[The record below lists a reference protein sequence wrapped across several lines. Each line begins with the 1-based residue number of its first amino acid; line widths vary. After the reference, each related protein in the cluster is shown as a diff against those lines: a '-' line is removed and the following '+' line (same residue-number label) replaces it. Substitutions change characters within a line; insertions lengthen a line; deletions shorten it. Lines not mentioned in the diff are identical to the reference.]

1 MSLTKKLFL
10 AEGTQV
16 PCVNLPTDVDLG
28 DVHPWAASLAS
39 AIELVADGKS
49 PAFIYFAESASELKL
64 LRDDLKLAYKN
75 KIGFWIAYSTNPNL
89 DPELSRK
96 KVLKRMKKAGMKTRA
111 EEVID
116 RNWSGLYF
124 SKNKVK

>member
-1 MSLTKKLFL
+1 MFTLGLPRLQLPLSWL
-10 AEGTQV
+10 
-16 PCVNLPTDVDLG
+16 PRVNP
-28 DVHPWAASLAS
+28 
-39 AIELVADGKS
+39 
-49 PAFIYFAESASELKL
+49 PAFIYFAESASELKF
-64 LRDDLKLAYKN
+64 LRGDLKLAYKN
-75 KIGFWIAYSTNPNL
+75 KIGFWITYATNPNL

>member
-16 PCVNLPTDVDLG
+16 PCVNLPMDVDLG
-28 DVHPWAASLAS
+28 DVHPWAASLAA

-64 LRDDLKLAYKN
+64 FKDELKLAYKN
-75 KIGFWIAYSTNPNL
+75 KIGFWVAYVNNPAPE
-89 DPELSRK
+89 PELSRK
-96 KVLKRMKKAGMKTRA
+96 KLLKRMKKAGLKARA